1 MEPPQLFQAFL
12 LWLGQLLLPGGH
24 KEAFKLL
31 SKPFLMSS
39 HPFTS
44 MSSSLSLPA
53 INPFKIFWAI
63 PNFYWFGVRVWLSV
77 QGLHLGS
84 VSLELS
90 FCYKYTK
97 AETKANKKDIDNLTS
112 CAHLRLNNKKKKNK
126 LFQNGPREWTLILD
140 KKWFDQF
147 SRHFTSFP

>member
-63 PNFYWFGVRVWLSV
+63 PNFYSFGVRVWLSV

-97 AETKANKKDIDNLTS
+97 AETKANKK
-112 CAHLRLNNKKKKNK
+112 
-126 LFQNGPREWTLILD
+126 TLITWLTVLISD
-140 KKWFDQF
+140 WTTRKKRTNCSRMVREIEPWSLTKSDLTTF
-147 SRHFTSFP
+147 SP